1 MGDPTEPVKG
11 SSEDQ
16 DAQSDQEMQ
25 SEDSDIDNEAEQIQ
39 PAVTNLQPPTNS
51 RSASRS
57 QRSVSQTSANSD
69 TLQSILASIS
79 NPNAAVI
86 MPFGDDL
93 PISSQDDEEI
103 DADRMERFYSGALS
117 AITKV
122 GRQ

>member
-11 SSEDQ
+11 SSEEQ

-39 PAVTNLQPPTNS
+39 PAVTNLQLPANS
-51 RSASRS
+51 SSASRS

-69 TLQSILASIS
+69 TVQSILASIS

-122 GRQ
+122 GR